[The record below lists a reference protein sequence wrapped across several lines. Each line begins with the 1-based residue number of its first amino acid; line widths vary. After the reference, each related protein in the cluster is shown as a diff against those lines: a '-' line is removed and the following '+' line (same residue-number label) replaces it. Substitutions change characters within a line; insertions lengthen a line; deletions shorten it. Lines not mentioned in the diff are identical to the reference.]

1 MQGMAP
7 AVRTEAFRLRTAPTE
22 DLISDLAQD
31 LTPRWSLR
39 TLYAAG
45 LVAGVLVAASM
56 FFASLGV
63 RPDLHQA
70 MGTVRFL
77 FKFVVTLSLA
87 ATATG
92 LLFPLSRPGA
102 EPGVWAWLLAA
113 VPFVLLAAVAA
124 ELIVTPAHAW
134 GPRLVGSN
142 ALLCLAAIPALSI
155 GPLGFLI
162 ACLRRG
168 APMRPGLTGAVA
180 GLAASGIAAT
190 FYASHCPD
198 DSPLFVMTWY
208 GIATAAMSLVGAAVG
223 RAFLKW

>member
-1 MQGMAP
+1 MAP
-7 AVRTEAFRLRTAPTE
+7 LLRTKVSRLRTGSTE
-22 DLISDLAQD
+22 ELIDDLARE
-31 LTPRWSLR
+31 LTPQWSLR
-39 TLYAAG
+39 TVYGAG
-45 LVAGVLVAASM
+45 LAAGVLVAALM

-63 RPDLHQA
+63 RPDVHQA
-70 MGTVRFL
+70 AGTIRFL

-87 ATATG
+87 AAAIG

-102 EPGVWAWLLAA
+102 EPGVWTWLLAA
-113 VPFVLLAAVAA
+113 VPFLLLAAVAA
-124 ELIVTPAHAW
+124 ELIVTPATAW
-134 GPRLVGSN
+134 GPRLVGTN
-142 ALLCLAAIPALSI
+142 ALLCLASIPALSI

-198 DSPLFVMTWY
+198 DSPLFVMAWY
-208 GIATAAMSLVGAAVG
+208 GIATAAISLVGMAAG
-223 RAFLKW
+223 RVLLRW